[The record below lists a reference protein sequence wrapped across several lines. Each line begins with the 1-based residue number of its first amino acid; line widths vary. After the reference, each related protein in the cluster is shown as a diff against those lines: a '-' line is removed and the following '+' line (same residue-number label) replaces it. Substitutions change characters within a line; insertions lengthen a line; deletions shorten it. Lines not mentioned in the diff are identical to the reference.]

1 MKFKNLFVLFLFGFL
16 YACAHSPTI
25 KEDVEEKKEVAEQEE
40 INQKNLPNQEL
51 TAAILF
57 DFLVGETALQRGS
70 LDVALNRYL
79 KLAKSTR
86 DLRLAKRAS
95 EIALHTGDPNAAV
108 LATSLWVELD
118 PESIEARQTMAALM
132 VNLGNLDAARPH
144 LEKLLQ
150 SEKEKGSVANAFMQL
165 NQIFARNP
173 NKAAIHQLVQQLAM
187 PYKDIPESHFAV
199 SQAAWFANQHE
210 AALDAMEESLKLRPD
225 WEIAAIHKGR
235 ILQRTSTP
243 ENVHQFYRDY
253 LAKYPKANEARIAY
267 ARTLITDNRN
277 ELAKEQL
284 NLLIDKKPTD
294 PEIML
299 AIGLLATEMTDFDMT
314 EKSFKKA
321 LELGYKD
328 PDAVHFH
335 LAQIYEETKRNDMA
349 MESYQSVKTGSRYIP
364 AQIRYADLWASK
376 GQINEARDYLKKL
389 PASNDQQ
396 AAHLILA
403 EAQIL
408 RKSKSYQEIYNVL
421 SDGLKKLPDYPELLY
436 DRALIADKLG
446 KFNVLEKDL
455 RKLIQLKPDNAHAY
469 NALGYSYVERREHLP
484 EALKLIKKAVE
495 LAPEDPFIMDS
506 LGWVYYR
513 MGNLSEG
520 LNYLNLAFATRP
532 DPEIAAHLGEVLWV
546 QGAKDNAK
554 DIWRSALEK
563 DPDNDV
569 LLETIERLTKS
580 RKLD

>member
-1 MKFKNLFVLFLFGFL
+1 MEFKNLLVLFLFSFL
-16 YACAHSPTI
+16 YACAHSPTT
-25 KEDVEEKKEVAEQEE
+25 KEDVEEKKEVVEQEE

-51 TAAILF
+51 TAPILF
-57 DFLVGETALQRGS
+57 DFLVGETALQRGN

-79 KLAKSTR
+79 KLAKATR

-108 LATSLWVELD
+108 QATSLWVQLD
-118 PESIEARQTMAALM
+118 PESVEARQTMAALM

-144 LEKLLQ
+144 LEKLLR
-150 SEKEKGSVANAFMQL
+150 SEKEKGGAANAFMQL
-165 NQIFARNP
+165 NQIFSHNP
-173 NKAAIHQLVQQLAM
+173 DKVGIYQLVQQLAL
-187 PYKDIPESHFAV
+187 PYKDLPEANFAI
-199 SQAAWFANQHE
+199 SQSAWFANQHVPALSAMNE
-210 AALDAMEESLKLRPD
+210 ALKLRPN

-235 ILQRTSTP
+235 ILQRTSDP

-253 LAKYPKANEARIAY
+253 LTEYPNANEVRIAF

-277 ELAKEQL
+277 DLASEQL
-284 NLLIDKKPTD
+284 DFLINKKTTD

-299 AIGLLATEMTDFDMT
+299 AIGLLATEMGNFDLT
-314 EKSFKKA
+314 EKTFKRA

-328 PDAVHFH
+328 SDAVHFH
-335 LAQIYEETKRNDMA
+335 LAQIYEETKRSDQA
-349 MESYQSVKTGSRYIP
+349 MESYQLVKAGSRYIP

-376 GQINEARDYLKKL
+376 GQINEARDYLKKIS
-389 PASNDQQ
+389 AANDQQ

-408 RKSKSYQEIYNVL
+408 RKSKSYQEIYEVL
-421 SDGLKKLPDYPELLY
+421 TNGLKKLPDYPELLY

-446 KFNVLEKDL
+446 KFSVLEKDL
-455 RKLIQLKPDNAHAY
+455 RKLIQIKPDNAHAY
-469 NALGYSYVERREHLP
+469 NALGYSLAERREHLP

-513 MGNLSEG
+513 MGNISES
-520 LNYLNLAFATRP
+520 LNYLNLAYATRP
-532 DPEIAAHLGEVLWV
+532 DPEIAAHLGEVLWA
-546 QGAKDNAK
+546 QGSKENAK
-554 DIWRSALEK
+554 DIWRTALEK
-563 DPDNDV
+563 DPDNEV

-580 RKLD
+580 KKLD